1 MCYRLLALLFL
12 CCAGTAWGQT
22 KAPKYSNEFLAI
34 GVGARAL
41 GMGNSQVALAG
52 DATAAYW
59 NPAAITD
66 VQDKYQLALM
76 HAAYFAGIANY
87 DYAGFVTPI
96 DSNTF
101 MAASVIRF
109 GIDNIPDT
117 RFLYDA
123 SGAINYDNIRF
134 FSAADYA
141 LLFSLA
147 KRMGPLS
154 LGGNLK
160 VIHRTVGDFANA
172 WGYGLD
178 AAVKYR
184 AGRWQMGAVLR
195 DATGTF
201 NAWSHNSTL
210 VIDVYTQTGNR
221 IPENSLEITLPRL
234 SLGVGNYVMQR
245 EKWSAAVSADVDLT
259 FDGQRNTLVK
269 SNIASIDPKAGLEVG
284 YAGKAFLRGGISQF
298 QQVKGF
304 DGKKTWT
311 YLPAFGVGI
320 NLQGVQIDYAL
331 TDIGNSAESPY
342 THVFSLKF
350 GWNGQKND

>member
-1 MCYRLLALLFL
+1 MA
-12 CCAGTAWGQT
+12 QT
-22 KAPKYSNEFLAI
+22 KAPKYSNEFLSI

-41 GMGNSQVALAG
+41 AMGNAQVAVAS
-52 DATAAYW
+52 DVTAAYW
-59 NPAAITD
+59 NPAAITLVAD
-66 VQDKYQLALM
+66 QYQVGLM
-76 HAAYFAGIANY
+76 HATYFAGIANY

-141 LLFSLA
+141 FLLTLA
-147 KRMGPLS
+147 KKRGPFS

-160 VIHRTVGDFANA
+160 VIHRTVGSFANA

-178 AAVKYR
+178 AAIKYQI
-184 AGRWQMGAVLR
+184 GSWQMGAVLR

-201 NAWSHNSTL
+201 NAWSHNPEL

-234 SLGVGNYVMQR
+234 SMGAGKTVVDRG
-245 EKWSAAVSADVDLT
+245 KWMALLTADVDMT

-269 SNIASIDPKAGLEVG
+269 SKLTSIDPKGGFEVG
-284 YAGKAFLRGGISQF
+284 YAEKVFLRGGISQF
-298 QQVKGF
+298 QQVKDF
-304 DGKKTWT
+304 DGSKTWT
-311 YLPAFGVGI
+311 FLPAFGVGVS
-320 NLQGVQIDYAL
+320 LQGIQIDYAL
-331 TDIGNSAESPY
+331 TDIGNMAESPY
-342 THVFSLKF
+342 SHVFSLKF
-350 GWNGQKND
+350 GWNGREGN

>member
-1 MCYRLLALLFL
+1 MHLRLVVLIFL
-12 CCAGTAWGQT
+12 CSAGEAIAQT
-22 KAPKYSNEFLAI
+22 KAPKYSNEFLSI

-41 GMGNSQVALAG
+41 GMGNSQVGLA
-52 DATAAYW
+52 DDVTAAYW
-59 NPAAITD
+59 NPAGIGA
-66 VQDKYQLALM
+66 VADKYQVGLM

-141 LLFSLA
+141 FLFTLA
-147 KRMGPLS
+147 KKMGPLS
-154 LGGNLK
+154 MGGNLK
-160 VIHRTVGDFANA
+160 VIHRTVGSFANA

-178 AAVKYR
+178 AAVKYQ
-184 AGRWQMGAVLR
+184 AGAWRLGAVLR

-201 NAWSHNSTL
+201 NAWSHNSEL

-221 IPENSLEITLPRL
+221 IPENSIEITLPRL
-234 SLGVGNYVMQR
+234 SLGV
-245 EKWSAAVSADVDLT
+245 AAYLVQGERWTAVASADVDLT
-259 FDGQRNTLVK
+259 FDGERNTLV
-269 SNIASIDPKAGLEVG
+269 NAGLASADPKAGVEVG
-284 YAGKAFLRGGISQF
+284 YRGKAFLRGGVSQF
-298 QQVKGF
+298 QQVKDF
-304 DGKKTWT
+304 DGSRSWT

-331 TDIGNSAESPY
+331 TDIGNRAESPY
-342 THVFSLKF
+342 SHVFSMKF
-350 GWNGQKND
+350 GWNGRESD